1 MGTSRGAG
9 AGSVPRVTSSESADA
24 GTPPAPGPGTAGSG
38 APDDREAEWSA
49 RPLDPRDYSRRT
61 HLANER
67 TFLAWWRTGLTALA
81 AALAAARVVPELADA
96 QDRWPYTLLG
106 IAAAVAGVVAIAY
119 GHRRRIEVEEALLR
133 GDFPPA
139 SRLVTGVLTGLGVLI
154 GAGMLVLVV
163 LET

>member
-1 MGTSRGAG
+1 VTPSEPADAPDPARPAAAG
-9 AGSVPRVTSSESADA
+9 AQDEGAAMGRGDAARRSEL
-24 GTPPAPGPGTAGSG
+24 APGGDG
-38 APDDREAEWSA
+38 
-49 RPLDPRDYSRRT
+49 LDPRDPSRRT

-119 GHRRRIEVEEALLR
+119 GHRRRIEVEEALTR
-133 GDFPPA
+133 GEFPPA
-139 SRLVTGVLTGLGVLI
+139 SRVVTGILTGLGVAI
-154 GAGMLVLVV
+154 GVGMLALIV